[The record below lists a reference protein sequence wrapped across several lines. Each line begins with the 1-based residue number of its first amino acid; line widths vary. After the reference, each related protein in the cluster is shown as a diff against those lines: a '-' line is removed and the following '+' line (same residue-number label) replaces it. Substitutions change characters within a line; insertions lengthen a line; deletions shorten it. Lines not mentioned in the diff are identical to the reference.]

1 MHIRGVEMRNW
12 TVHKATQVSL
22 PEKGIVLVTGA
33 NGKGKS
39 SLPEAVAMGLWGE
52 SLRGKAGWT
61 PNPGQLIIHAPPVH
75 VDRRRVNGKT
85 KLQFTVDASHTED
98 HGVEYDTATKAQ
110 EALDQ
115 WVGNFDVWRYSHAF
129 SSRDASNFSEASDAD
144 RKRLI
149 ETVLGFARFD
159 AAARLCR
166 VDLRGQEQEAVSYSN
181 KLSLLE
187 ERIRGITRA
196 LTTAKQTVSELE
208 KNAPSPLPPLP
219 AEFSNPDD
227 WRKKIRQTL
236 NDLKA
241 KESEYAEEIANRNAQ
256 VKQNE
261 RLLDLL
267 QHNAKCPSC
276 RRDIDP
282 KYVKTEGDKLLQQN
296 KDWEADLKAGR
307 SARNTVIVKIED
319 IKQKSE
325 AFEQAMRVRE
335 VQEAKLDAHADE
347 LKAAREKVREIER
360 ELLDEQDA
368 QDDARSLLHAARGE
382 VSILKQVE
390 KVLSTTGVRAHLLH
404 DSLAFIE
411 QTANVWLERIA
422 GEKLKLHLTPYTESS
437 KGDVRDVIG
446 MEVEG
451 AGGGL
456 GYKAASGGERR
467 RVDIGL
473 MLALAEVSLSV
484 HNAQAGTMFFDEV
497 FDALDVEGV
506 AAVCDVLDELADS
519 RAIVL
524 ISHNEEVAKGVRNV
538 VSHLRF

>member
-39 SLPEAVAMGLWGE
+39 SLPEAIAMALWGE

-75 VDRRRVNGKT
+75 VDRRRVNGKS
-85 KLQFTVDASHTED
+85 KLQFQVDATDS
-98 HGVEYDTATKAQ
+98 VEYDTASKAQ

-115 WVGNFDVWRYSHAF
+115 IVGSFDVWRYSHAF
-129 SSRDASNFSEASDAD
+129 SSRDASNFSEAGDAD

-149 ETVLGFARFD
+149 ETVLGFSRFD

-166 VDLRGQEQEAVSYSN
+166 ADLRGQEQESTSYSN
-181 KLSLLE
+181 KLALYE

-196 LTTAKQTVSELE
+196 MATALAEVKQLE
-208 KNAPSPLPPLP
+208 DNTPAPLPSLP
-219 AEFSNPDD
+219 KEFADTD
-227 WRKKIRQTL
+227 AWRKKIQEAMRNLSKEQC
-236 NDLKA
+236 DLGDDISQYNAEAKQHQRLLELLTKCATCPTCQRSIEKKYAVAEGEKLLAQIKA
-241 KESEYAEEIANRNAQ
+241 LEDQAAATRSKKVKITAQ
-256 VKQNE
+256 LENVKQKSAAFQE
-261 RLLDLL
+261 EM
-267 QHNAKCPSC
+267 A
-276 RRDIDP
+276 RRDI
-282 KYVKTEGDKLLQQN
+282 L
-296 KDWEADLKAGR
+296 
-307 SARNTVIVKIED
+307 
-319 IKQKSE
+319 
-325 AFEQAMRVRE
+325 
-335 VQEAKLDAHADE
+335 EAKLRSHSNE
-347 LKAAREKVREIER
+347 LKEKQGSLREVER
-360 ELLDEQDA
+360 ELLDVQDEQDE
-368 QDDARSLLHAARGE
+368 ARALLHGARGE

-422 GEKLKLHLTPYTESS
+422 GEKMKLRLTPYSESS

-467 RVDIGL
+467 RIDIGL
-473 MLALAEVSLSV
+473 MLALAEVSLSM

-506 AAVCDVLDELADS
+506 AAVCDVLDELADT
-519 RAIVL
+519 RAIIL
-524 ISHNEEVAKGVRNV
+524 ISHNEDVVKGVRNV
-538 VSHLRF
+538 VGHLRF